1 MSTKANDKATRQ
13 AALRAAAFDL
23 IPSLR
28 IGDKLEITQDGRTN
42 IFTVYSDTFR
52 SDVQF
57 GSWES
62 TRVGVWIR
70 PGGYGLTL
78 TAEMIADGKVTIR
91 KVTEGVAS

>member
-1 MSTKANDKATRQ
+1 MSTTANDKATRQ

-28 IGDKLEITQDGRTN
+28 IGDKLEITQDGQANT
-42 IFTVYSDTFR
+42 FTVYSGAGLADGAY
-52 SDVQF
+52 

-78 TAEMIADGKVTIR
+78 TAEMIADGKVTVR
-91 KVTEGVAS
+91 KVEDVA